1 MRRIILVGPSG
12 SGKTSLAHELS
23 RLLNLPVVS
32 MDDFR
37 AKSYPKQQFPYVW
50 IKGQRIRNYES
61 PTCWDP
67 VAISSK
73 LRTMSQRG
81 EGWIAEGNHLL
92 VYPAVAELESERYYL
107 DVPFEVSLERRKSRH
122 RFSPADES
130 FAAIGR
136 EQTQLWVAPQRL
148 LPGVVTF
155 DGRRPTEWLAGQIQW
170 VAGETVR

>member
-23 RLLNLPVVS
+23 RLINLPVVS

-37 AKSYPKQQFPYVW
+37 AKSYLHGQFPQV
-50 IKGQRIRNYES
+50 GRIRNYEH
-61 PTCWDP
+61 PDCWDP

-73 LRTMSQRG
+73 LRTMSRRG

-92 VYPAVAELESERYYL
+92 HYPAVAELESERYYL
-107 DVPFEVSLERRKSRH
+107 DVSFEVSLERRKSRH

-130 FAAIGR
+130 FVAIGR
-136 EQTQLWVAPQRL
+136 EQTQLWVAPQKL

-155 DGRRPTEWLAGQIQW
+155 DGRRTTEWLANQILW